1 MSDETGFASLEARVE
16 AADRLLAMPQVVFE
30 VSRLL
35 DDDEST
41 QPQIAAALG
50 RDPGL
55 VAHVL
60 RLANSPAYAPS
71 RAVDSIERAVA
82 MLGRDVLQRLVVASA
97 VTRSMNTL
105 PEQER
110 LPLET
115 FWRHSAYCAVIARQL
130 AQAVAPRAAGV
141 VFLAGLLHDLGKL
154 LLFSQSPEA
163 AHRAFLASLDTAQ
176 GPSPQAAEREQ
187 MGFDHARL
195 GGALAE
201 RWGLP
206 EALVEGIA
214 WHHDPLSASDR
225 HRPSVALVHLAN
237 TGAHLAEIDSR
248 DWADAPPL
256 EEQAWSIAGV
266 SPEMLLQAVED
277 AQHEVL
283 AVQALSD
290 PEVGTPAG

>member
-1 MSDETGFASLEARVE
+1 MSDEAGFDSLEARVE

-35 DDDEST
+35 EDDEST
-41 QPQIAAALG
+41 QRQIADALG

-55 VAHVL
+55 VAQVL
-60 RLANSPAYAPS
+60 RMANSPAYAPA
-71 RAVDSIERAVA
+71 RAVDSVERAVTL
-82 MLGRDVLQRLVVASA
+82 LGRGTLQRLVIAGA
-97 VTRSMNTL
+97 VTRSMSSL

-130 AQAVAPRAAGV
+130 ARTVAPREAEA

-163 AHRAFLASLDTAQ
+163 AHRAFLASLDTAS
-176 GPSPQAAEREQ
+176 GPTPQAAEREQ

-206 EALVEGIA
+206 EVLVEGIA
-214 WHHDPLSASDR
+214 WHHDPASASEEYR
-225 HRPSVALVHLAN
+225 RAVALVHLAN

-256 EEQAWSIAGV
+256 TGEAWSAAGV

-283 AVQALSD
+283 AVQALSGSD
-290 PEVGTPAG
+290 AGVPTD